1 MAVLTTVFLQL
12 RTLIFK
18 YWVCKVFWKKKSCI
32 YLFLFL
38 LRWPIMKLCFWC
50 QCRGRT
56 LTGKKSVDIWPSL
69 IYTVQHNATWLP
81 SVNVIAQEC
90 YVMPSTE
97 VDSLAVAPIV
107 KLCFRCQCRRRTLTG
122 KKSVDIWPALI
133 VYTVQHNTTW
143 LPSVNIIAQECY
155 VVPSTEVDS
164 LAVAP
169 IINWQVILQ
178 QQQQTIGQN
187 GNDKLIH
194 KRSNRLESCTYHIKT
209 ASLQSLSCK
218 NYCPTESSQKYP
230 TPTY

>member
-1 MAVLTTVFLQL
+1 
-12 RTLIFK
+12 
-18 YWVCKVFWKKKSCI
+18 
-32 YLFLFL
+32 
-38 LRWPIMKLCFWC
+38 
-50 QCRGRT
+50 
-56 LTGKKSVDIWPSL
+56 
-69 IYTVQHNATWLP
+69 
-81 SVNVIAQEC
+81 
-90 YVMPSTE
+90 MPSTE

-209 ASLQSLSCK
+209 ASLQSLGTK
-218 NYCPTESSQKYP
+218 NSWEVLVQFGDCFLFQGRVSRISPGKILNRTTKCTP
-230 TPTY
+230 TPSQTQTASAYLLSLASRHLHVMSIAVYVNRASIISYETEAELLCWWKGSIISWATRAGMAGP